1 MELDPIDY
9 NQINNSNYD
18 TARNITSPG
27 MYYLT
32 ENISNTN
39 GIIISSDNVTL
50 DGKGYF
56 LNITG
61 NCGVNS
67 TKHNNITVKN
77 VKITTTSYSG
87 IYFKNV
93 NFPTVEN
100 NTINTTYLCSLWG
113 SGYNFTVVNNSMS
126 SGFGGNYGLEQLT
139 TYKVVGNTING
150 KPIYFYKNEENIGEI
165 PSDASQII
173 ISNCTNG
180 QIKNLTLDENAVV
193 IYIGDSSEIT
203 VKNCTIKPNI
213 YHDYDI
219 YLINSENCNVT
230 NNTFGISENT
240 NFGVIKSYYSNNITI
255 SENTLNGM
263 AMGFVFYKVTN
274 SNIFENTFEN
284 VYGVSIGEQ
293 GGVSDV
299 YVYTNNFINS
309 TRMDVE
315 NITFNSP
322 ANVSYLYNGAVYSGI
337 AGNYWNDYS
346 EPEAIINNGIW
357 SIPYSINELVNDSY
371 PLVKEKPEDGKIHLT
386 QSDFD
391 SETGYIINK
400 SGTYVLDED
409 ITCDMGIRINANDVM
424 INGWRHCLIG
434 TGFNMSAG
442 IYTLN
447 GTYEN
452 IEIKNILLTNWTVGI
467 SAPYFF
473 TNESTNKTVS
483 NLAVLDCTFECGNIS
498 IFSALCEDITID
510 SCKFTNATIGDDLFG
525 ACTLLQDSNADI
537 TNCTF
542 KFNNIGIFSGLNDNI
557 TIDSCKFTNSTSGE
571 EIPFGIGMASAQDFN
586 ADITNCTFESNS
598 IGAVSQGCENTKIDS
613 CEFINNTIGE
623 GPFGIGILMQNFNAD
638 ITNCTFEYNERG
650 AILKGEYIT
659 TDSCEFINNTV
670 GLIPA
675 MFYNGTVTG
684 CTFEN
689 NNYGITTSDEF
700 VGEATEVQENTISQN
715 NFIENG
721 CGLYLGGVNNWV
733 YLNRFENNSQNINF
747 ISLFGNYFQSPEVTY
762 EYEGETY
769 KGRLGNYYG
778 EELGTSNTGIFDK
791 PYGIE
796 GMLLRK

>member
-50 DGKGYF
+50 DGQGYF

-67 TKHNNITVKN
+67 TNHNNITVKN

-113 SGYNFTVVNNSMS
+113 SGYNFTVINNSMS

-203 VKNCTIKPNI
+203 VENCTIKPNI
-213 YHDYDI
+213 YRDYDI
-219 YLINSENCNVT
+219 YIINSENCNVT

-240 NFGVIKSYYSNNITI
+240 NFGVIKSYYSNNIKI

-371 PLVKEKPEDGKIHLT
+371 PLVKEKPDDGKIHLT
-386 QSDFD
+386 QTDFD

-400 SGTYVLDED
+400 SGTYVLDEN
-409 ITCDMGIRINANDVM
+409 ITCGMGIGINANDVI
-424 INGWRHCLIG
+424 INGWRHCLVR
-434 TGFNMSAG
+434 TGLEESAG
-442 IYTLN
+442 IYILD
-447 GTYEN
+447 GTNEN
-452 IEIKNILLTNWTVGI
+452 IEIKHILLKNWTVGL
-467 SAPYFF
+467 SAPYNFMEHP
-473 TNESTNKTVS
+473 NSDISNMVVS
-483 NLAVLDCTFECGNIS
+483 DCKFEC
-498 IFSALCEDITID
+498 
-510 SCKFTNATIGDDLFG
+510 
-525 ACTLLQDSNADI
+525 
-537 TNCTF
+537 
-542 KFNNIGIFSGLNDNI
+542 NNIGVV
-557 TIDSCKFTNSTSGE
+557 
-571 EIPFGIGMASAQDFN
+571 
-586 ADITNCTFESNS
+586 S
-598 IGAVSQGCENTKIDS
+598 IGSENTKIDS
-613 CEFINNTIGE
+613 CEFINNTNE
-623 GPFGIGILMQNFNAD
+623 GPLPLGAGMLIQDSNAN

-650 AILKGEYIT
+650 TFLEGIDVTI
-659 TDSCEFINNTV
+659 DSCSFINNTN
-670 GLIPA
+670 GLIPS
-675 MFYNGTVTG
+675 MLHNGTVTG
-684 CTFEN
+684 CKFEN
-689 NNYGITTSDEF
+689 NDYGITTSDF
-700 VGEATEVQENTISQN
+700 AIVKIDVQENTISQN
-715 NFIENG
+715 NFIEND
-721 CGLYLGGVNNWV
+721 CGLYLGGINNRV
-733 YLNRFENNSQNINF
+733 YLNRFENNGQNINS

-778 EELGTSNTGIFDK
+778 EELGTSNAGIFEK

-796 GMLLRK
+796 GILLRK

>member
-50 DGKGYF
+50 DGQGYF

-67 TKHNNITVKN
+67 TNHNNITVKN

-203 VKNCTIKPNI
+203 VENCTIKPNI

-263 AMGFVFYKVTN
+263 AMGFVFYEVTN

-322 ANVSYLYNGAVYSGI
+322 ANVSYLYNGATYSGI

-357 SIPYSINELVNDSY
+357 SIPYLINELVNDSY

-386 QSDFD
+386 QTDFD
-391 SETGYIINK
+391 VETGYIINK
-400 SGTYVLDED
+400 SGTYVLDEN
-409 ITCDMGIRINANDVM
+409 ITCDMGIRINASDVI

-452 IEIKNILLTNWTVGI
+452 IEIKHILLTNWTAGI
-467 SAPYFF
+467 SAPYLF
-473 TNESTNKTVS
+473 TDGPSSFVS
-483 NLAVLDCTFECGNIS
+483 NLAVSDCTFEYNNIGVVS
-498 IFSALCEDITID
+498 AFSENITIE
-510 SCKFTNATIGDDLFG
+510 SCKFINNTIEG
-525 ACTLLQDSNADI
+525 
-537 TNCTF
+537 
-542 KFNNIGIFSGLNDNI
+542 
-557 TIDSCKFTNSTSGE
+557 
-571 EIPFGIGMASAQDFN
+571 EIPFGVGIISLQNFN
-586 ADITNCTFESNS
+586 ADITNCEFESNS
-598 IGAVSQGCENTKIDS
+598 VGVVSEVDENITIDS
-613 CEFINNTIGE
+613 CEFINNTIEE
-623 GPFGIGILMQNFNAD
+623 GPFGAGILMQNFNAD
-638 ITNCTFEYNERG
+638 ITNCTFEYNKRG
-650 AILKGEYIT
+650 AILEGEYIT
-659 TDSCEFINNTV
+659 ADSCEFINNTI

-675 MFYNGTVTG
+675 IFYNGTVTG

-689 NNYGITTSDEF
+689 NDYGITTSDGF
-700 VGEATEVQENTISQN
+700 VGKTIEVQENTISQN

-733 YLNRFENNSQNINF
+733 YLNRFENNSQNIDSR
-747 ISLFGNYFQSPEVTY
+747 SLFGNYFQSPEVTY

-778 EELGTSNTGIFDK
+778 EELGTSNAGIFDK

>member
-50 DGKGYF
+50 DGQGYF

-67 TKHNNITVKN
+67 TNHNNITVKN

-203 VKNCTIKPNI
+203 VENCTIKPNI

-219 YLINSENCNVT
+219 YIINSENCNVT

-274 SNIFENTFEN
+274 SKIFENTFEN

-322 ANVSYLYNGAVYSGI
+322 ANVSYLYNGATYSEI

-371 PLVKEKPEDGKIHLT
+371 PLVKEKPENGKIHLT

-391 SETGYIINK
+391 VETGYIINK
-400 SGTYVLDED
+400 SGTYVLDEN
-409 ITCDMGIRINANDVM
+409 ITCDMGIRINASDVI
-424 INGWRHCLIG
+424 INGWGHCLIG

-442 IYTLN
+442 IYTVN

-452 IEIKNILLTNWTVGI
+452 IEIKHILLTNWTAGI
-467 SAPYFF
+467 SAPYLF
-473 TNESTNKTVS
+473 TDEPPSFVS
-483 NLAVLDCTFECGNIS
+483 NVVVSDCTFEFNNIGVV
-498 IFSALCEDITID
+498 SAVSENITIE
-510 SCKFTNATIGDDLFG
+510 SCEFINNTIEGEIPFG
-525 ACTLLQDSNADI
+525 AGILSFQDSNADI

-542 KFNNIGIFSGLNDNI
+542 EFNNIGV
-557 TIDSCKFTNSTSGE
+557 
-571 EIPFGIGMASAQDFN
+571 
-586 ADITNCTFESNS
+586 
-598 IGAVSQGCENTKIDS
+598 VSQGCENTKIDS
-613 CEFINNTIGE
+613 CEFINNTIEE
-623 GPFGIGILMQNFNAD
+623 GPFEAGILMQNFNAD
-638 ITNCTFEYNERG
+638 ITNCTFEYNKRG
-650 AILKGEYIT
+650 AILEGEYIT
-659 TDSCEFINNTV
+659 ADSCEFINNTI

-689 NNYGITTSDEF
+689 NDYGITTLDELF
-700 VGEATEVQENTISQN
+700 GETIEVQENTISQN
-715 NFIENG
+715 NFIEND

-733 YLNRFENNSQNINF
+733 YLNRFENNNQNIDLR
-747 ISLFGNYFQSPEVTY
+747 SLFGNYFQSPEVTY

-778 EELGTSNTGIFDK
+778 EELGTSNAGIFDK